1 MPEPVGPVVANTTP
15 LIALAAIGRLDLLP
29 HLYGGITI
37 SEAVAEELAAGR
49 PERIVVPN
57 PLTLSWITTVPKDPP
72 QARRLLYEL
81 DDGEAY
87 TLLLALRLKARLV
100 IMDEKLGRRTAEYLG
115 LRVTGT
121 LGVLARAKREKM
133 VPNFTE
139 EADRLIRAGL
149 YYHPGLVARLAR
161 ELGE

>member
-1 MPEPVGPVVANTTP
+1 MPEPVRPVVANTTP
-15 LIALAAIGRLDLLP
+15 LIALAVIGRLDLLP
-29 HLYGGITI
+29 RLYSEITI
-37 SEAVAEELAAGR
+37 SEAVAEELAAGG
-49 PERIVVPN
+49 PERIVVPH
-57 PLTLSWITTVPKDPP
+57 PSTLSWITIVPKDPRE
-72 QARRLLYEL
+72 ARRLLYGL

-100 IMDEKLGRRTAEYLG
+100 IIDEKVGRSTAEYLG

-121 LGVLARAKREKM
+121 LGVLARAKREGM

-139 EADRLIRAGL
+139 EADRLMRAGL
-149 YYHPGLVARLAR
+149 YYHPSLVARLAR

>member
-57 PLTLSWITTVPKDPP
+57 PSTLSWITTVPDDQDL
-72 QARRLLYEL
+72 QAASPKLEENLLQRS
-81 DDGEAY
+81 
-87 TLLLALRLKARLV
+87 LAHLRWRCSIFDCRFSIANRKSKGLKADGWKLPAECLWDALTVAQKGALV
-100 IMDEKLGRRTAEYLG
+100 KG
-115 LRVTGT
+115 LPPPW
-121 LGVLARAKREKM
+121 APAK
-133 VPNFTE
+133 F
-139 EADRLIRAGL
+139 A
-149 YYHPGLVARLAR
+149 
-161 ELGE
+161 